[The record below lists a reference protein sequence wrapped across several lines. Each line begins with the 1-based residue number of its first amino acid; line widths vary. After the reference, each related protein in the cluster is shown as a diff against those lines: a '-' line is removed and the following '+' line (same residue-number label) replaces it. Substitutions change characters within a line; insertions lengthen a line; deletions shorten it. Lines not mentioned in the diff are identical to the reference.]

1 MPLKDRHV
9 WNSNGKVYVVFE
21 HLKQV
26 HFMFFFFRGTFHYI
40 FNLDTRC
47 TYSCIGTSGKKLL
60 KPPWEGFSK
69 NHCRDYLKCL
79 PCLNS
84 SLHCNKHN
92 LQLSALSY
100 LMIWEQKIQLFKIK
114 RWSLRGRVSKAYYYS
129 RGFGASVYSY
139 QYWPSELSFLW
150 KLAVPLFSLY
160 LFCQLATI
168 IQDTKTRNQTIASW
182 FTFLLKNSTI

>member
-1 MPLKDRHV
+1 MVEQLLCTRRTRVQIPAPALYEITFLNSTHV
-9 WNSNGKVYVVFE
+9 VPIPAKVPV
-21 HLKQV
+21 
-26 HFMFFFFRGTFHYI
+26 
-40 FNLDTRC
+40 
-47 TYSCIGTSGKKLL
+47 GKKLL